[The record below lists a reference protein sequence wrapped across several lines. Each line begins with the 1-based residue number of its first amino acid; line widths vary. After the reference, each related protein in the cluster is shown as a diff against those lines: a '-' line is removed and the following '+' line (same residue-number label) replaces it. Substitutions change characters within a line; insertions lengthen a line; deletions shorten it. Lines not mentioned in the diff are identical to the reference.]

1 MIKFVLRL
9 LVLALVLGGLTLGVH
24 ALTCEETPAQGRAP
38 VPAFDCSA

>member
-9 LVLALVLGGLTLGVH
+9 LVLALVLGGLTLGVR

-38 VPAFDCSA
+38 VPSVDCPA

>member
-9 LVLALVLGGLTLGVH
+9 VVLALVLGGLTL
-24 ALTCEETPAQGRAP
+24 AIRARTCKDKPAEGRAP